1 MIRSLSNVLTYIFG
15 VVFRIT
21 MANVTVRQTW
31 NFAIAVGVKMAIM
44 TYKMLTSVD
53 VNVSKLYPEAVLTVH
68 FMS

>member
-1 MIRSLSNVLTYIFG
+1 
-15 VVFRIT
+15 

-31 NFAIAVGVKMAIM
+31 IFVIAAGVKMAIM

-53 VNVSKLYPEAVLTVH
+53 VNVSKVYPETVLTVH

>member
-1 MIRSLSNVLTYIFG
+1 
-15 VVFRIT
+15 

-53 VNVSKLYPEAVLTVH
+53 VNVSKLYREAVLTVH

>member
-1 MIRSLSNVLTYIFG
+1 
-15 VVFRIT
+15 

-31 NFAIAVGVKMAIM
+31 NVAIAVGVKMAIM

-53 VNVSKLYPEAVLTVH
+53 VNVSKLYPETVLTVH

>member
-1 MIRSLSNVLTYIFG
+1 
-15 VVFRIT
+15 

-44 TYKMLTSVD
+44 TYKMLTLVD
-53 VNVSKLYPEAVLTVH
+53 VNVSKLYPEAVLIVH